1 MLTQEWNIQSRALL
15 CAVSGRPFE
24 KGERVFSALYWREG
38 QYVRVDLNAGSWRA
52 RNENIEPLSAW
63 QTEFVPPA
71 PPPPEA
77 LKKDDA
83 ESLLRRL
90 ITENAPAMRNV
101 RYILALML
109 ERKKVLRQIERQ
121 RTEGASILVYE
132 HGPSGEVWLIEDPGL
147 KLGELKSVQNEVAHL
162 LSEAGETSE
171 SASISPGLPVEA
183 AAEPAAIDPK
193 GITGEVAGDGAGGR
207 GRYFNSLRLEA

>member
-1 MLTQEWNIQSRALL
+1 MAHFEVSVTTRVTAEVTGRKVPVSYIMLTQEWNIQPRALC

-38 QYVRVDLNAGSWRA
+38 QYARVDLNAESWKA

-90 ITENAPAMRNV
+90 IAENSSSTRNA

-121 RTEGASILVYE
+121 RVDGMSILVYE
-132 HGPSGEVWLIEDPGL
+132 HGPSGEVWLIDDPGI
-147 KLGELKSVQNEVAHL
+147 KLGELKSVQDEVAHL
-162 LSEAGETSE
+162 LGEAGEISKAGAVAPEVSLGAVIE
-171 SASISPGLPVEA
+171 SA
-183 AAEPAAIDPK
+183 AAE
-193 GITGEVAGDGAGGR
+193 
-207 GRYFNSLRLEA
+207 